1 MRVMLTGDVV
11 GKPGRKAFQKYTAQL
26 KAEKKVGNA
35 DFYNIVDGE
44 VEEKPST
51 DLWDELLTGEAM

>member
-26 KAEKKVGNA
+26 KAEK
-35 DFYNIVDGE
+35 NIDVVIVNGE
-44 VEEKPST
+44 NSAGGK
-51 DLWDELLTGEAM
+51 G